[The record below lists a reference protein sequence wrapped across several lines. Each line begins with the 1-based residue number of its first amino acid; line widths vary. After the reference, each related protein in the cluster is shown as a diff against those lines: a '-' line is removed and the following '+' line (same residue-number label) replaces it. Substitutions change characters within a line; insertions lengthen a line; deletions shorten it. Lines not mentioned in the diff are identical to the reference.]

1 MGDSAGYRL
10 TFGAHK
16 NKTLQ
21 ELPPS
26 YRSWL
31 IREKVYADKP
41 NLQAALTAGN
51 YLAPTSD
58 PLTPPSTPTPSSQ
71 KRKRPA
77 LFDNSEMA
85 GSPSSRRKLAISSA
99 ARRNGTMLNY
109 DGSAY
114 ILDFGQ
120 HFGAQ
125 LSAVPSSYIRY
136 LINEGAHTTRPD
148 LTAALHEQGFLTE
161 PAPESSPPSSSGV
174 SAIASSS
181 SSSQQPPAAWSA
193 PSIHAAND
201 ARFFDPHRQ
210 TPRWISDADALLY
223 FGLEEALLSSQ
234 GVQLITVEDLKRNTP
249 FSELVS
255 VSKGAKRR
263 WLYQVYAC
271 ACAGVGRVPPGR
283 GTADEAVWGFLEK
296 NRIREGEIRDG
307 LGFGV

>member
-41 NLQAALTAGN
+41 NLQAALMAGN

-77 LFDNSEMA
+77 LFDDSETA

-148 LTAALHEQGFLTE
+148 LTAALHEQGFLTK
-161 PAPESSPPSSSGV
+161 PAPESSPPSSSGE

-181 SSSQQPPAAWSA
+181 SSQQSPAVWRA
-193 PSIHAAND
+193 PSIHATND

-210 TPRWISDADALLY
+210 TPRWISDADALSY
-223 FGLEEALLSSQ
+223 FGLEEALLSAR
-234 GVQLITVEDLKRNTP
+234 GVGLVTEEDLKRNTP

-255 VSKGAKRR
+255 VLKGAKRR

-271 ACAGVGRVPPGR
+271 ACAGFGSVLPER
-283 GTADEAVWGFLEK
+283 GTADEAVGEFLEK
-296 NRIREGEIRDG
+296 NRRREGEIWDAM
-307 LGFGV
+307 GFDL

>member
-41 NLQAALTAGN
+41 NLQAALMAGN

-77 LFDNSEMA
+77 LFDDSEMA

-114 ILDFGQ
+114 ILHFGQ

-136 LINEGAHTTRPD
+136 LINDGAHTTRPD

-161 PAPESSPPSSSGV
+161 PAPESSPPSSSGE
-174 SAIASSS
+174 SAVASSS
-181 SSSQQPPAAWSA
+181 SSSQQPPAVWSA
-193 PSIHAAND
+193 PSIYVTDD

-210 TPRWISDADALLY
+210 TPRWISDADALSY
-223 FGLEEALLSSQ
+223 FGLEGAQLSER
-234 GVQLITVEDLKRNTP
+234 GVQLVTVEDLKRNTP

-255 VSKGAKRR
+255 VSKGGKRR

-271 ACAGVGRVPPGR
+271 ACAGFGRVPLER
-283 GTADEAVWGFLEK
+283 GMADEAVREFLEK
-296 NRIREGEIRDG
+296 NSRREGEIWDAN
-307 LGFGV
+307 GFGL